1 MAGPFQVGRNQVVI
15 DAPAR
20 QVFDYLADLSHI
32 MDWSGEPGFHIT
44 RTPDG
49 PPAEGSLIRWER
61 SGIMQGPLIL
71 RGGMGESRVTV
82 EKRTTIALYSPPS
95 SLVIETRNSYNGLLH
110 SLERFKFELVEEL
123 GGTRV
128 NMVSEI
134 EAMVPSIFIGPVYA
148 IRVVRYIFGRLIGS
162 RMAGFL
168 PQATAGPHLSRVK
181 AKVEGP
187 RPAGTS

>member
-1 MAGPFQVGRNQVVI
+1 MAGPFQVGHNRVVI

-20 QVFDYLADLSHI
+20 LVFDYLADLSHI
-32 MDWSGEPGFHIT
+32 MDWGGEPNFQIT
-44 RTPDG
+44 RMPDG
-49 PPAEGSLIRWER
+49 PPAEGSLMLWER

-71 RGGMGESRVTV
+71 RGGMGESRVTL
-82 EKRTTIALYSPPS
+82 EKRTTIALYSPHS
-95 SLVIETRNSYNGLLH
+95 SLVIETRNIYNGLLH
-110 SLERFKFELVEEL
+110 SIERFKFELDEL
-123 GGTRV
+123 GGTQV
-128 NMVSEI
+128 SMVSEI

-148 IRVVRYIFGRLIGS
+148 IRVVRNIFGRLLGG

-181 AKVEGP
+181 DKLETP

>member
-1 MAGPFQVGRNQVVI
+1 MAGPFQVGHNRVVI

-20 QVFDYLADLSHI
+20 LVFDYLADLSHI
-32 MDWSGEPGFHIT
+32 MDWGGEPNFQIT
-44 RTPDG
+44 RMPDG
-49 PPAEGSLIRWER
+49 PPAEGSLMLWER

-71 RGGMGESRVTV
+71 RGGMGESRVTL
-82 EKRTTIALYSPPS
+82 EKRTTIALYCPHS
-95 SLVIETRNSYNGLLH
+95 SLVIETRNIYNGLLH
-110 SLERFKFELVEEL
+110 SIERFKFELDEL
-123 GGTRV
+123 GGTQV
-128 NMVSEI
+128 SMVSEI

-148 IRVVRYIFGRLIGS
+148 IRVVRNIFGRLLGG

-181 AKVEGP
+181 DELETP

>member
-1 MAGPFQVGRNQVVI
+1 MVI

-20 QVFDYLADLSHI
+20 LVFDYLADLSHI
-32 MDWSGEPGFHIT
+32 MDWGGEPNFQIT
-44 RTPDG
+44 RMPDG
-49 PPAEGSLIRWER
+49 PPAEGSLMLWER

-71 RGGMGESRVTV
+71 RGGMGESRVTL
-82 EKRTTIALYSPPS
+82 EKRTTIALYSPHS
-95 SLVIETRNSYNGLLH
+95 SLVIETRNIYNGLLH
-110 SLERFKFELVEEL
+110 SIERFKFELEEL
-123 GGTRV
+123 GGTQV
-128 NMVSEI
+128 SMVSEI

-148 IRVVRYIFGRLIGS
+148 IRVVRNIFGRLLGG

-181 AKVEGP
+181 DKLETP